1 MAPVVHYHDTVCK
14 IPLFHII
21 FVQVFLYGNL
31 YAPLPPTVST
41 FVADLAEMFAGGIYD
56 TKTFAEYKLRLDAS
70 YLTYVFRK
78 LQRQNHDK
86 EIKGISSPLFGIFLH
101 DLWKKPSCN

>member
-1 MAPVVHYHDTVCK
+1 M
-14 IPLFHII
+14 
-21 FVQVFLYGNL
+21 
-31 YAPLPPTVST
+31 ST
-41 FVADLAEMFAGGIYD
+41 FIADLAEMFPSGIYD

-86 EIKGISSPLFGIFLH
+86 EMKGWWIVTCIEKQGGERGCV
-101 DLWKKPSCN
+101 W